1 MDPQQRILLE
11 VATEAL
17 DDAGQP
23 AGKLAGQPVGVFIGV
38 CASDY
43 AYAQFGNLETLDAYA
58 ATGNAHSI
66 VANRLSYALDLQ
78 GPSVAVDTACSSSLV
93 AVHLAAQSLQV
104 RESSLAIVGGVHLML
119 APYATI
125 AFSKAQMMAPDGRC
139 KTFDAR
145 ADGFVRGEG
154 CGVVVLKRLADA
166 LADEDPIRGGD
177 SRHGGEPGRPQQRTH
192 GANGLSQQIVICQA
206 LARSGLSPDAVTYVE
221 AHGTGTSLGDPIEV
235 EALAAVFGASR
246 PAGQPC
252 VLGSVKTNI
261 GHLEGAAGLA
271 GFIKVVLALQNEL
284 IPPHLHFRS
293 LNPNIS
299 FDGTPFVIP
308 TRACPWP
315 APRGRRFAGVSS
327 FGFGKQRSR
336 RSR

>member
-1 MDPQQRILLE
+1 MGGFIDDVDRFDAEYFGISPREAARMDPQQRILLE

-43 AYAQFGNLETLDAYA
+43 AYAQFGDLETLDAYA

-93 AVHLAAQSLQV
+93 AVHLAAQSLQL

-166 LADEDPIRGGD
+166 LADEDPIRCGD

-192 GANGLSQQIVICQA
+192 GAKWSVAANRNSSGARSQRAFSRCGDLCRSA
-206 LARSGLSPDAVTYVE
+206 RYGHLARRSHRSRS
-221 AHGTGTSLGDPIEV
+221 TGCGFRRQSTGW
-235 EALAAVFGASR
+235 AAVRSGVR
-246 PAGQPC
+246 
-252 VLGSVKTNI
+252 
-261 GHLEGAAGLA
+261 
-271 GFIKVVLALQNEL
+271 QNEY
-284 IPPHLHFRS
+284 RTS
-293 LNPNIS
+293 
-299 FDGTPFVIP
+299 
-308 TRACPWP
+308 
-315 APRGRRFAGVSS
+315 
-327 FGFGKQRSR
+327 
-336 RSR
+336 